1 MNLSI
6 RILVGLLL
14 GVVQASAYSSDALSP
29 LPARLTEAVDD
40 LLSTDAEQEAFITS
54 VVSRHTFEPIWS
66 VQAGAAI
73 LTRGTLSG
81 SQVIQGLL
89 DGGIRENTLNASQFR
104 FNHAAG
110 PDIAAVRRLK
120 KGRYFDS
127 LNFRFFDVQSVSAN
141 QSLQFVRRPAYIGY
155 RFPTMDPN
163 EFFNTNSFQPQ
174 NSTYATSLYSF
185 EANASKQIGTAG
197 IQWLTGFRWIQLND
211 SLAVNATSVSP
222 SSADRDTWGTNN
234 SLYGWQV
241 GALIP
246 VIDASQRLSLT
257 CTPKIGIYGN
267 QCGSTWNSVYE
278 GQNRPGLSNFRNQV
292 AFAGDLSVMAKYR
305 ITKSWSLLGGY
316 QILWLNGVGVAGD
329 QPEVTGYFDP
339 RPLTPQTVNGLNSS
353 GSAFFHGAL
362 VGVNCQW

>member
-1 MNLSI
+1 MRISI
-6 RILVGLLL
+6 QIICGLLI
-14 GVVQASAYSSDALSP
+14 GVSQASAQTTEPSP
-29 LPARLTEAVDD
+29 SIPRGLAETVDN
-40 LLSTDAEQEAFITS
+40 LLNTDAEQQAFITS
-54 VVSRHTFEPIWS
+54 VVARHAFEPIWS

-89 DGGIRENTLNASQFR
+89 DSGSRENTLTASQFR

-110 PDIAAVRRLK
+110 PDIAAFRRLK
-120 KGRYFDS
+120 EGRYFDN

-141 QSLQFVRRPAYIGY
+141 TSLQFVRRPTYAGY

-163 EFFNTNSFQPQ
+163 LFFNTNSFEPQ
-174 NSTYATSLYSF
+174 NATYTTSLYSF
-185 EANASKQIGTAG
+185 EANASKYIGTSG

-211 SLAVNATSVSP
+211 SLEVNATSVSP

-246 VIDASQRLSLT
+246 VIGSSQRLSLT
-257 CTPKIGIYGN
+257 CAPKIGIYGN
-267 QCGSTWNSVYE
+267 QCGSAWNSVYQ
-278 GQNRPGLSNFRNQV
+278 GQARPSLNNFRNQV
-292 AFAGDLSVMAKYR
+292 AFAGDLSIMGKYR
-305 ITKSWSLLGGY
+305 LTQNWSLVGGY
-316 QILWLNGVGVAGD
+316 QLLWLNGVGVAGD
-329 QPEVTGYFDP
+329 QPEVTGYINP
-339 RPLTPQTVNGLNSS
+339 IPNSLQTVSGLNSS

-362 VGVNCQW
+362 AGVSCQW

>member
-1 MNLSI
+1 M
-6 RILVGLLL
+6 L
-14 GVVQASAYSSDALSP
+14 GIAQATAQASE
-29 LPARLTEAVDD
+29 TENAFPRGLAKSVDD

-54 VVSRHTFEPIWS
+54 VVARHTAEPIWS
-66 VQAGAAI
+66 VQVGAAI

-89 DGGIRENTLNASQFR
+89 DGGIRENTLSASQFR

-110 PDIAAVRRLK
+110 PDISAVRRLK
-120 KGRYFDS
+120 KSRYFDN
-127 LNFRFFDVQSVSAN
+127 LNFRFFDVQSVAAN
-141 QSLQFVRRPAYIGY
+141 QSLQFVRAPAYSGY

-163 EFFNTNSFQPQ
+163 EFFNTNYFEPQ
-174 NSTYATSLYSF
+174 NATYTTSLYSF
-185 EANASKQIGTAG
+185 EANASKYIGTSG

-211 SLAVNATSVSP
+211 SFVVNATSVSP

-246 VIDASQRLSLT
+246 VIDSSQRLSLT
-257 CTPKIGIYGN
+257 CSPKIGIYGN
-267 QCGSTWNSVYE
+267 QCGSTWNSVYQ
-278 GQNRPGLSNFRNQV
+278 GQNRTGLSNFRNQV

-305 ITKSWSLLGGY
+305 ITNSWSLLGGY
-316 QILWLNGVGVAGD
+316 QLLWLNGVGVAGD

-339 RPLTPQTVNGLNSS
+339 SPLNLQTVRGLNSS

-362 VGVNCQW
+362 VGVSCQW